1 MASEIYIGIAIVI
14 LLGAL
19 SYITRALTIEGIVA
33 AIILGVTILFFS
45 GLKGLAIL
53 VAFLI
58 IASGATFIGKKRK
71 ESLKTLDSKDFFG
84 RSGYNV
90 MSNGIVALLISL
102 LYSTPADSNIIN
114 IAYAASIAGV
124 LADTLGSEIGTLS
137 DKAYLITNFRKVPPG
152 TNGGVSVLGTL
163 ASLGGAGIIGLLSVI
178 YGVDIYK
185 IVAITLGG
193 FVGSTIDSIAGATLE
208 NAGKIDKGGVNILC
222 SASAAGTGVLL
233 YLLLS

>member
-1 MASEIYIGIAIVI
+1 VASEIYIGIAIVI

-19 SYITRALTIEGIVA
+19 SYITRALTVEGIIA
-33 AIILGVTILFFS
+33 ATILGITILFFS
-45 GLKGLAIL
+45 GLKGLTIL

-58 IASGATFIGKKRK
+58 IASAATFVGKKRK
-71 ESLKTLDSKDFFG
+71 ESLRTLDSKDFFG

-90 MSNGIVALLISL
+90 MSNGIVPLLISL

-137 DKAYLITNFRKVPPG
+137 NKVYLITNLRKVPPG

-163 ASLGGAGIIGLLSVI
+163 VSLGGAGIIGLLSVI
-178 YGVDIYK
+178 YGIDIYK

-193 FVGSTIDSIAGATLE
+193 FIGSIIDSIAGATLE

-222 SASAAGTGVLL
+222 SASAAGSSVLL
-233 YLLLS
+233 YLLLR